1 MNKNWSRDEIILAC
15 ELTIQNGW
23 RGLSATDD
31 RVINLSSLLRRNPLH
46 AGLWEDA
53 KFRNPNG
60 VARKT
65 WDIAS
70 RHPDYKGKPTH
81 GNKLDKEV
89 LDEFLSQE
97 GDMRTVAQEI
107 RSELQNLAG
116 SPISLLEELLEE
128 EIEAAEGSV
137 LLVRHLRRERS
148 RSLRNKKI
156 RASKALGM
164 PVACEVCSFDYGEV
178 YGDRGKDFIEV
189 HHVLP
194 LHASGPTRT
203 KLQDLALLC
212 ANCHRMIHRG
222 ARWLT
227 PVQLKELVESGSQGE

>member
-1 MNKNWSRDEIILAC
+1 MNNNWSRDEIVLAC
-15 ELTIQNGW
+15 ELTMQNGW
-23 RGLSATDD
+23 KGLNATDE
-31 RVINLSSLLRRNPLH
+31 RVVNLSSLLRRNPIYADL
-46 AGLWEDA
+46 AEDP
-53 KFRNPNG
+53 KFRNLNG

-65 WDIAS
+65 WDIAT
-70 RHPDYKGKPTH
+70 RHPAYTGKSTH

-89 LDEFLSQE
+89 LDEFLNQE
-97 GDMRTVAQEI
+97 EGMCTVAREI
-107 RSELQNLAG
+107 RSELQTSAG
-116 SPISLLEELLEE
+116 SPASLLEELLEE
-128 EIEAAEGSV
+128 EIGAAEGSV

-156 RASKALGM
+156 SASKVLGI
-164 PVACEVCSFDYGEV
+164 PIACEVCSFDYGTV

-203 KLQDLALLC
+203 KLKDLALIC

-222 ARWLT
+222 AQWLT
-227 PVQLKELVESGSQGE
+227 PVQLKELVESGGLTG